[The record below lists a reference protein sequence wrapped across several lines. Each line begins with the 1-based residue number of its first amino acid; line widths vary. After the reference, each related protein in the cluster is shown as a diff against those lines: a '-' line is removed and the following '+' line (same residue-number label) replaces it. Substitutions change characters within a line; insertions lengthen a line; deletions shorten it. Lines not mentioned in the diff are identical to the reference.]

1 MILSKL
7 RDRTRQ
13 LHEEVEQGIDLPV
26 RLRSMGSYMAL
37 LARLHGFHAPLE
49 ARLLAMPE
57 TGELGIDMASRAKAP
72 LAMHDLMTL
81 GWSPNAIEAIPR
93 CSRLPALRKPAEI
106 WGCLYVVE
114 GSTLGGQV
122 ITRMVK
128 DRLQLTQESGCAFF
142 AGYGQQTAAMWREFC
157 ASLDTFAEDHPGAQ
171 EEIVGAAIETFVRF
185 EEWVTC

>member
-1 MILSKL
+1 M
-7 RDRTRQ
+7 
-13 LHEEVEQGIDLPV
+13 
-26 RLRSMGSYMAL
+26 RSYLAL

-49 ARLLAMPE
+49 ARLAAMPE
-57 TGELGIDMASRAKAP
+57 TRQLGIDMAARAKAR
-72 LAMHDLMTL
+72 LATHDLMPL
-81 GWSPNAIEAIPR
+81 GWPQNAIDSIPR
-93 CSRLPALRKPAEI
+93 CMRLPALRKPAEI

-128 DRLQLTQESGCAFF
+128 DRLHLTQENGCAFF

-157 ASLDTFAEDHPGAQ
+157 GSLNTFAEDHPAVQ